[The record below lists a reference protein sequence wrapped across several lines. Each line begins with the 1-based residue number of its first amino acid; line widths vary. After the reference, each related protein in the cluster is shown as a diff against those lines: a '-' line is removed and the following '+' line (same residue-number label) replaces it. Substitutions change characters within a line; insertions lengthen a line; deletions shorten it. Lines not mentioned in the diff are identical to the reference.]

1 MKHPEKNVSGPQIAA
16 ARKRHRPPLTQLELS
31 KRVRSA
37 GTKLDRAA
45 IAKVENGLRGVLDY
59 ELVGLAKALGVS
71 ISALVKRKK

>member
-16 ARKRHRPPLTQLELS
+16 TRKRHRPPLTQLELS
-31 KRVRSA
+31 KRVRIA
-37 GTKLDRAA
+37 GTELDRAA

-59 ELVGLAKALGVS
+59 ELVALAKALGVS